1 MYMIDIKELF
11 STLRRKRRMTICIK
25 SAFIFRGVNVAT
37 HKEMLIKL
45 RAGNCHQQGGETTIK
60 LATSSLGEEIC
71 GS

>member
-1 MYMIDIKELF
+1 VRFLF
-11 STLRRKRRMTICIK
+11 RCL
-25 SAFIFRGVNVAT
+25 NVAT

-60 LATSSLGEEIC
+60 LAPSSLGEEIG